1 MNVEILNMQKTRLG
15 LVVFTLLLSMTVY
28 GCSSERSSPPKIN
41 LFDAIG
47 EGDIVAVQQHLNAG
61 TKTEQWI
68 PDGYPWAGASPL
80 HLAVVLGNQNIIQL
94 LLDNG
99 ASIDVKAKD
108 QPGGTP
114 LQWAAF
120 FAKLDITKLLVTAG
134 ADINAKDNNGC
145 TPLCATTVENPFV
158 PKEDLEYHKK
168 KLTTIQ
174 GFLKG
179 NGAR

>member
-1 MNVEILNMQKTRLG
+1 MKPVRLG
-15 LVVFTLLLSMTVY
+15 LLLFTLLLSLPGY
-28 GCSSERSSPPKIN
+28 GCSSERSSPPKVN

-47 EGDIVAVQQHLNAG
+47 EGNIAVVQQYVDAG

-80 HLAVVLGNQNIIQL
+80 HLAVVLGHQDIIQL

-99 ASIDVKAKD
+99 ASIDIKAKD
-108 QPGGTP
+108 QPEGTP

-120 FAKLDITKLLVTAG
+120 FAKQDITEFLVKAG
-134 ADINAKDNNGC
+134 ADINAKDKNGC

-168 KLTTIQ
+168 KLRSIQ
-174 GFLKG
+174 GFLKA